1 MFKKWI
7 VSYSSWAAPTYATW
21 NPSDKSADIT
31 LTNWNLTAENTWT
44 GWDWVRSTISKTS
57 WKWYWEVTVD
67 VWASENIAGIWNSS
81 ATLTNYLWSDANAWG
96 YYGAWYKTNS
106 WITAYWATYTNWDV
120 IGIAVDLDTNDIEFF
135 KNNVSQWVAFT
146 WLTWTYFAMLSPFG
160 NNSAKCTANFWAT
173 TMAYTAPSWF
183 NQGLYE

>member
-57 WKWYWEVTVD
+57 WKWYWEIIID
-67 VWASENIAGIWNSS
+67 SWWIESISGIANSS
-81 ATLTNYLWSDANAWG
+81 ATLTHFLWSDVNGWG
-96 YYGAWYKTNS
+96 YYGNNWNKTNGWLS
-106 WITAYWATYTNWDV
+106 VYWASYIAWD
-120 IGIAVDLDTNDIEFF
+120 IIWIALDLDTNDIEFF

-146 WLTWTYFAMLSPFG
+146 WLTWTYFAMTTPIAWVKS
-160 NNSAKCTANFWAT
+160 TTNFWET
-173 TMAYTAPSWF
+173 TLTYTPPSWF
-183 NQGLYE
+183 NAWLYT